1 MIFPPHRLGPG
12 SNKMHSWS
20 LPKPYRDPAQKTAP
34 VLSVIG
40 RSVLSGSSTASYFRI
55 RYSYVSG
62 EGSHLSPL
70 DYLR

>member
-34 VLSVIG
+34 VMSFIG
-40 RSVLSGSSTASYFRI
+40 RSVISGSSTASHHRI
-55 RYSYVSG
+55 RFSYVSE
-62 EGSHLSPL
+62 EGDHLSPL
-70 DYLR
+70 DYLQ